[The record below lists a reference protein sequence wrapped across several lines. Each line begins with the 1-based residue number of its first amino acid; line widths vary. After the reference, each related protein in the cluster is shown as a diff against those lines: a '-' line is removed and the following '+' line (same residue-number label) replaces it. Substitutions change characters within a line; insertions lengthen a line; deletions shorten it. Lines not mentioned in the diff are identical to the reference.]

1 MEEMERQHAKAL
13 QSLSTEHART
23 VKHLR
28 AETRELNGQIDETH
42 KDRVKIQKEL
52 KTASKYIQELEE
64 RTYAANKTSLDLLCR
79 VRDLEVEAA
88 TLKNYIIDLKARIAV
103 YVPIKDDPVDRKIAE
118 FINNYPDRNKLK
130 VMFMRDSEGVY
141 EFGSKRVNVRV
152 ENNKIQIR
160 VGGGY
165 MSIDEFLDQHT
176 PVELQKIERRDPLK
190 RFSEKVAIMNS
201 TQGHSVMSPPRRI

>member
-1 MEEMERQHAKAL
+1 MRGLEK
-13 QSLSTEHART
+13 
-23 VKHLR
+23 
-28 AETRELNGQIDETH
+28 
-42 KDRVKIQKEL
+42 
-52 KTASKYIQELEE
+52 ELEE
-64 RTYAANKTSLDLLCR
+64 RTYEVNKTSLDLLCR

-176 PVELQKIERRDPLK
+176 PVEL
-190 RFSEKVAIMNS
+190 
-201 TQGHSVMSPPRRI
+201 